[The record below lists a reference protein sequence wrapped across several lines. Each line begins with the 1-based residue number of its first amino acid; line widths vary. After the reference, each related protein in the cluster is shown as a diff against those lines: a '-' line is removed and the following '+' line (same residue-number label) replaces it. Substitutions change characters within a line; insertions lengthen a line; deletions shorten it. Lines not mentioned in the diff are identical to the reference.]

1 MVKKK
6 NMINKYDYNLVNY
19 INKGTKIQIK
29 CNTCKIIFEQS
40 PSGHLKS
47 KDGGCIQCSK
57 NLHKKNS

>member
-1 MVKKK
+1 
-6 NMINKYDYNLVNY
+6 MINKYDYNLVNY